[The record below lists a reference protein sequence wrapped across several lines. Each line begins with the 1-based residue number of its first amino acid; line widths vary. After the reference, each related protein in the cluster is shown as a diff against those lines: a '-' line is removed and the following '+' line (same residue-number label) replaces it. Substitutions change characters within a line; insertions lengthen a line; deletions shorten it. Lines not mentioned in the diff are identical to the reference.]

1 MSPHPPAPASSSQ
14 ATVEL
19 GAAIERSL
27 SRVHELERTVSLFN
41 ESNQLLL
48 LDRMSVALAL
58 SLSPQRPGHGVR
70 GATRRCGTVRG
81 ACAAGRAQVCG
92 RGAQSERGD
101 EGAAAGLCGAQRHHQ
116 GQGGRLQ

>member
-1 MSPHPPAPASSSQ
+1 MTADIKAPAMVRGLECLLHQNSLLSRTAMSPHPPAPASSSQ

-48 LDRMSVALAL
+48 LDRMSVALLL
-58 SLSPQRPGHGVR
+58 SLSPVAFFEPQQP
-70 GATRRCGTVRG
+70 
-81 ACAAGRAQVCG
+81 
-92 RGAQSERGD
+92 
-101 EGAAAGLCGAQRHHQ
+101 
-116 GQGGRLQ
+116 